1 MAMKLLRT
9 ASVAAVV
16 AMASALPNAASAQGL
31 PSAYQVG
38 LGLDAGCATTPNGE
52 LLDKAACLAA
62 ILDAVG
68 VAEQYEGAGGDP
80 ATLVPPQLD
89 IGYYLCQLGIRV
101 PEVLGDIADAIDAAF
116 NINLETGCQQAV
128 EAVTPPTPPP
138 PVSRN

>member
-1 MAMKLLRT
+1 MAKRILRT

-16 AMASALPNAASAQGL
+16 ALGTALPNVASAQGL
-31 PSAYQVG
+31 TTPYQVG
-38 LGLDAGCATTPNGE
+38 LDLDAGCATTPNGE
-52 LLDKAACLAA
+52 LLDKAACLSA
-62 ILDAVG
+62 ILTAVG
-68 VAEQYEGAGGDP
+68 VAEQYAGAGGDP

-101 PEVLGDIADAIDAAF
+101 PEVLGDIASAIEDAI

-128 EAVTPPTPPP
+128 ENVTIPTPP